1 VGRLRRRV
9 AWRLHDPLTQL
20 SDQLVATVPFD
31 PVARRWL
38 RRPLV
43 SAVVLLVAAALTV
56 GALAATGWSG
66 SATGSSRTV
75 A

>member
-1 VGRLRRRV
+1 
-9 AWRLHDPLTQL
+9 
-20 SDQLVATVPFD
+20 VATVPFD